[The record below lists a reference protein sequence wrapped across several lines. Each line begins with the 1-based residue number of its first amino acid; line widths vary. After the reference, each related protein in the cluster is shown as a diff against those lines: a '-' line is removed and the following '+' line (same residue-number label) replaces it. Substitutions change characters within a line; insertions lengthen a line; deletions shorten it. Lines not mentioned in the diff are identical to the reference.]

1 LIEFIRTG
9 YKDVKLRIV
18 MGLNIFLRSNTNSAA
33 AMAIKVYK
41 GSSPKKYT
49 KKKKP
54 IKVFFFLSI

>member
-41 GSSPKKYT
+41 GSSPKKYNIYIYIINLT
-49 KKKKP
+49 PK
-54 IKVFFFLSI
+54 

>member
-41 GSSPKKYT
+41 GSSPKKYN
-49 KKKKP
+49 
-54 IKVFFFLSI
+54 IYILSI